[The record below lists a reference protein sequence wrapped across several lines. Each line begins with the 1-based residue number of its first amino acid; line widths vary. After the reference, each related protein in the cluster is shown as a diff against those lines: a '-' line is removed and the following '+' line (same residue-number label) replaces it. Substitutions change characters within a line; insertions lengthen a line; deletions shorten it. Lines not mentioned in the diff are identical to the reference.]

1 VTDLTVTAGSSLNV
15 TGSIS
20 IAGLLRVYYPMTIL
34 AGNALNL
41 GADSYMH
48 IHITVLPTVM
58 TAASGKQFITIPL
71 TMQGSLNGA
80 MTNVTAE
87 MNYAVARSTG
97 QPCYVATNSTPV
109 YSQST
114 LSVVVD
120 VQSCDGGGLSTG
132 AIVGIAVG
140 AAAGGVL
147 LIVILAVV
155 VS

>member
-1 VTDLTVTAGSSLNV
+1 M
-15 TGSIS
+15 
-20 IAGLLRVYYPMTIL
+20 LRVAAAM
-34 AGNALNL
+34 GVVL
-41 GADSYMH
+41 GASPVS
-48 IHITVLPTVM
+48 IVT
-58 TAASGKQFITIPL
+58 S
-71 TMQGSLNGA
+71 NGA
-80 MTNVTAE
+80 LTNVTAE

-109 YSQST
+109 YAQSS

-147 LIVILAVV
+147 VIVILAVV